1 MLHHFPVIIMRFIID
16 LRHNQIPI
24 KPENRFVPAFAD
36 RLHRIVVDMGSGIPR
51 FLLHFNN
58 ALQKTGRES
67 RQPYLI
73 FRTQHRTTD
82 QCIGKTEQQ
91 VACLQLIRPVVDI
104 QLDTPFCTD
113 SNKETVQPDRI
124 ITIRNPVQTVDYRK
138 VIVYIIKDM
147 LTLLKVFYIYC
158 HDVLFFHNLSFFTF
172 CKVGK

>member
-16 LRHNQIPI
+16 LRYNQIPI

-36 RLHRIVVDMGSGIPR
+36 RLHRIVVNMGSGIPR

-73 FRTQHRTTD
+73 FRTQHCTTD

-138 VIVYIIKDM
+138 IIVYIIKDM

-158 HDVLFFHNLSFFTF
+158 HNVLFFHNLSFFTF